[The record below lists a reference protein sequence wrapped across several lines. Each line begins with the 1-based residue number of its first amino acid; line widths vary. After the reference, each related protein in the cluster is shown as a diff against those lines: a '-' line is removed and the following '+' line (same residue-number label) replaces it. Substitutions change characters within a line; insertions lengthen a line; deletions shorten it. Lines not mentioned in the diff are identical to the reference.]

1 MKKLSSNEVSV
12 LSSEINKRIN
22 EVKYLKIKSK
32 LEKDLDF
39 KKLEK
44 LKREIDELNLKVKE
58 KMNLSNEFNLKIRK
72 KYNINNVYIDNNNEM
87 KLNFSINNNNNLY
100 NDIVLMC
107 IGKDFNVEELINK
120 IVERY
125 S

>member
-1 MKKLSSNEVSV
+1 
-12 LSSEINKRIN
+12 
-22 EVKYLKIKSK
+22 
-32 LEKDLDF
+32 
-39 KKLEK
+39 
-44 LKREIDELNLKVKE
+44 
-58 KMNLSNEFNLKIRK
+58 
-72 KYNINNVYIDNNNEM
+72 M

>member
-58 KMNLSNEFNLKIRK
+58 KYNISNELNLKIRK
-72 KYNINNVYIDNNNEM
+72 KYNINNVYIDSNNEM
-87 KLNFSINNNNNLY
+87 KLNFSIDNNLY